1 MAYKGAIRAGTT
13 VEAKLLLD
21 HTASG
26 PAFLLIGY
34 GRLGGS
40 PSGDG
45 DVTSPGGVAQAKQSL
60 DARGRVEVGV
70 DMSETADT
78 GVLVVTVDGKMKTR
92 LNIAGDTI
100 WVYSV
105 LDAAS
110 PGPGAHT

>member
-13 VEAKLLLD
+13 VEARLLLD

-45 DVTSPGGVAQAKQSL
+45 DVTSQPTGSVPHPRRSTASGVTN
-60 DARGRVEVGV
+60 VVGPDV
-70 DMSETADT
+70 
-78 GVLVVTVDGKMKTR
+78 
-92 LNIAGDTI
+92 
-100 WVYSV
+100 
-105 LDAAS
+105 
-110 PGPGAHT
+110 

>member
-1 MAYKGAIRAGTT
+1 MAYKGAIRASTT
-13 VEAKLLLD
+13 VEARLLLD

-45 DVTSPGGVAQAKQSL
+45 DVTSPGGVAKATQAL

-70 DMSETADT
+70 DMSQEADT
-78 GVLVVTVDGKMKTR
+78 GVLLVTVDGQEKTR
-92 LNIAGDTI
+92 QNIAGDTI

-105 LDAAS
+105 LDAAGT
-110 PGPGAHT
+110 GPGAHA